1 MANIEFFK
9 QQSKNFMKDYKT
21 RAFNEAECF
30 YEYSPRH
37 FQDIDE
43 LLYNFGFKDDEP
55 FTLMNAQHIIA
66 RLSGFYKWNELIQ
79 ASEAA
84 LEIGK
89 LLLTNRESYQQ
100 KRGIFTNMVESLIV
114 ADWKAYESQYLK
126 DFDDEAK
133 LEVFKNVILE
143 EGASQKRKA
152 PVITVDFTEETDA
165 QDMLSKIMK
174 KKNLTPDKALLSTI
188 TQKNFVRIIE
198 ASNWANMALSLWG
211 HADPYAEREKLED
224 PIVKIKLSK
233 DKKRLINIVME
244 KENVSFGE
252 ALLYFMIF
260 TLESLGYHI

>member
-1 MANIEFFK
+1 MTNIEFFK

-21 RAFNEAECF
+21 RAFNEAEGF
-30 YEYSPRH
+30 YEYNPRY
-37 FQDIDE
+37 FQDIDD
-43 LLYNFGFKDDEP
+43 LLYDFGFKDDET

-66 RLSGFYKWNELIQ
+66 QLSGFYKWNDLIQ

-89 LLLTNRESYQQ
+89 LLLTNRKHDQW
-100 KRGIFTNMVESLIV
+100 FNIV
-114 ADWKAYESQYLK
+114 DDWQIYESQNLQ
-126 DFDDEAK
+126 DLDDEAK
-133 LEVFKNVILE
+133 LEVFKVVFLGE
-143 EGASQKRKA
+143 KTSQERKT
-152 PVITVDFTEETDA
+152 PVITIDFSKETDA

-174 KKNLTPDKALLSTI
+174 KKNLTPEKALLSTI
-188 TQKNFVRIIE
+188 TQKNCVTIL
-198 ASNWANMALSLWG
+198 ATGWAGMAVSLWG
-211 HADPYAEREKLED
+211 HDDPNEEREKLED

-233 DKKRLINIVME
+233 DKERLISIVME

>member
-1 MANIEFFK
+1 MATIEFFK

-30 YEYSPRH
+30 YEYSPRY

-43 LLYNFGFKDDEP
+43 LLYIFGFKDDEA

-89 LLLTNRESYQQ
+89 LLLTNREAYQQ
-100 KRGIFTNMVESLIV
+100 KQGFFTDIVESLIV
-114 ADWKAYESQYLK
+114 ADWKEYESQHLQ

-133 LEVFKNVILE
+133 LEVFKMVILE
-143 EGASQKRKA
+143 EGASQKSKA

-188 TQKNFVRIIE
+188 TQKNCVTIL
-198 ASNWANMALSLWG
+198 ATGWAGMAVSLWG
-211 HADPYAEREKLED
+211 HADPDGEREKLED

-233 DKKRLINIVME
+233 DKERLISIVME

>member
-1 MANIEFFK
+1 MATIDFFR

-21 RAFNEAECF
+21 RAFNEAEGF
-30 YEYSPRH
+30 YEYSPRY

-43 LLYNFGFKDDEP
+43 LLYNFGFKDDEA

-89 LLLTNRESYQQ
+89 LLLTNREAYQQ
-100 KRGIFTNMVESLIV
+100 KQGIFTNMVESLIV
-114 ADWKAYESQYLK
+114 ADWKEYESQHLQ

-133 LEVFKNVILE
+133 LEVFKMAILE

-152 PVITVDFTEETDA
+152 PVITIDFSKETDA
-165 QDMLSKIMK
+165 QDMLSKIMR
-174 KKNLTPDKALLSTI
+174 KKNLTPEKALLSTI
-188 TQKNFVRIIE
+188 TQKNCVTILVTE
-198 ASNWANMALSLWG
+198 WAGMAVSLWG
-211 HADPYAEREKLED
+211 HADPDGEREKLED

-233 DKKRLINIVME
+233 DKERLISIVME
-244 KENVSFGE
+244 KENVSFDE

>member
-1 MANIEFFK
+1 MATIEFFK

-21 RAFNEAECF
+21 RAFNEAKGF
-30 YEYSPRH
+30 YEYSPRY

-43 LLYNFGFKDDEP
+43 LLCNFGFKDDEA

-89 LLLTNRESYQQ
+89 LLLTNREAYQQ
-100 KRGIFTNMVESLIV
+100 KQGIFTNMVESLIV
-114 ADWKAYESQYLK
+114 ADWKEYESQHLQ

-133 LEVFKNVILE
+133 LEVFKMVILE

-152 PVITVDFTEETDA
+152 PVITIDFSKETDA

-174 KKNLTPDKALLSTI
+174 KKNLTPEKALLSTI
-188 TQKNFVRIIE
+188 TQKNCVTIL
-198 ASNWANMALSLWG
+198 ATGWAGMAVSLWG
-211 HADPYAEREKLED
+211 HADPDGEREKLED

-233 DKKRLINIVME
+233 DKERLISIVME

>member
-1 MANIEFFK
+1 MATIEFFK

-21 RAFNEAECF
+21 RAFNEAEGF
-30 YEYSPRH
+30 YEYSPH
-37 FQDIDE
+37 YFQDIDE
-43 LLYNFGFKDDEP
+43 LLYDFGFKEDEA

-66 RLSGFYKWNELIQ
+66 QLSGFYKWNELIK

-89 LLLTNRESYQQ
+89 LLLTNRNHDQWV
-100 KRGIFTNMVESLIV
+100 NIV
-114 ADWKAYESQYLK
+114 DDWQMYECQNLQN
-126 DFDDEAK
+126 FDDESK
-133 LEVFKNVILE
+133 LEVFKMVFLG
-143 EGASQKRKA
+143 EGFPQKRKA
-152 PVITVDFTEETDA
+152 PVITIDFSKKTDA

-174 KKNLTPDKALLSTI
+174 KKNLTPEKALLSTI
-188 TQKNFVRIIE
+188 TQRNCVTILATGW
-198 ASNWANMALSLWG
+198 ASMAVSLWG
-211 HADPYAEREKLED
+211 HADPDGEREKLED

-233 DKKRLINIVME
+233 DKERLISIVMK